1 MERKY
6 MGITAHCIKSHHQ
19 AAFTLIELLITLV
32 IFAVAITAIY
42 TSYLTQQKT
51 YVAQTEVTAM
61 QQNLRAGMY
70 HLERTLRMAGF
81 DPHNT
86 AKSGFLVAS
95 NNEVQLTSD
104 LNRDGN
110 LVDNGGPSFD
120 KNENAHY
127 LIDDDNDLAYKSGLG
142 NPQPLAENI
151 QVINFVYLNEDNDV
165 LNPDLGDV
173 PANDL
178 KKIRSVQITMVART
192 EKPDPEYLNTNV
204 YRNQQGEVILA
215 AQNDH
220 FRRRALTTTIRCR
233 NMGL

>member
-1 MERKY
+1 MKW
-6 MGITAHCIKSHHQ
+6 IKGRMKRSYFGDKRHQ
-19 AAFTLIELLITLV
+19 SGFTLVELLITLL
-32 IFAVAITAIY
+32 IFSVASTAIY

-51 YVAQTEVTAM
+51 YIAQSQVTAM
-61 QQNLRAGMY
+61 QQSIRTGMY
-70 HLERTLRMAGF
+70 HLERELRMAGF

-86 AKSGFLVAS
+86 AKAGFLTATANDIEFTADFKKVDGKFNGKIDTNEKIRYNLAS
-95 NNEVQLTSD
+95 GDTVLRRNE
-104 LNRDGN
+104 
-110 LVDNGGPSFD
+110 GG
-120 KNENAHY
+120 
-127 LIDDDNDLAYKSGLG
+127 GL
-142 NPQPLAENI
+142 QALAENI
-151 QVINFVYLNEDNDV
+151 DVIDFVYLDKDNDV

>member
-1 MERKY
+1 MINYKILNGLPSESRQ
-6 MGITAHCIKSHHQ
+6 MG
-19 AAFTLIELLITLV
+19 FTLVELLVSLV
-32 IFAVAITAIY
+32 IFSVVITAIY

-51 YVAQTEVTAM
+51 YLAQTQVTAM
-61 QQNLRAGMY
+61 QQNIRAGMY
-70 HLERTLRMAGF
+70 HLERELRMAGF

-86 AKSGFLVAS
+86 AKAGFLVAKS
-95 NNEVQLTSD
+95 NELQISAD
-104 LNRDGN
+104 LNEDGN
-110 LVDNGGPSFD
+110 LLKDGGPSFD
-120 KNENAHY
+120 TNENIHY
-127 LIDDDNDLAYKSGLG
+127 AIIENTLKRKSGIG
-142 NPQPLAENI
+142 TFQPLAEYI
-151 QVINFVYLNEDNDV
+151 DVIDLVYLDEDNDV

-192 EKPDPEYLNTNV
+192 EKPDPEYRNTNV

>member
-1 MERKY
+1 MGMIEKY
-6 MGITAHCIKSHHQ
+6 TKRRSQ
-19 AAFTLIELLITLV
+19 AAFTLIELLITMV
-32 IFAVAITAIY
+32 IFSVAATAIY

-61 QQNLRAGMY
+61 QQNIRAGMY
-70 HLERTLRMAGF
+70 HLERELRMAGF

-86 AKSGFLVAS
+86 AEAGFLIAE
-95 NNEVQLTSD
+95 NDELQLTAD
-104 LNRDGN
+104 LNEDGN
-110 LVDNGGPSFD
+110 MLAGTNDENEQVRYAVSDGYLRREIWGG
-120 KNENAHY
+120 
-127 LIDDDNDLAYKSGLG
+127 GL
-142 NPQPLAENI
+142 QPLAQNI
-151 QVINFVYLNEDNDV
+151 EVLDLVYLDEDNDV

-192 EKPDPEYLNTNV
+192 NKPDPEYRDTNV
-204 YRNQQGEVILA
+204 YRNQQDEIILA

-220 FRRRALTTTIRCR
+220 FRRRMLTTTIRCR

>member
-1 MERKY
+1 M
-6 MGITAHCIKSHHQ
+6 HLKSHQ
-19 AAFTLIELLITLV
+19 KGFTLVELLVTLA
-32 IFAVAITAIY
+32 IFSVAITAIY

-51 YVAQTEVTAM
+51 YLAQAEVTAM

-70 HLERTLRMAGF
+70 HLERELHMAGF

-86 AKSGFLVAS
+86 AKAGFLIA
-95 NNEVQLTSD
+95 NNDEIKITSD
-104 LNRDGN
+104 KKNI
-110 LVDNGGPSFD
+110 NGKIDS
-120 KNENAHY
+120 NERIRY
-127 LIDDDNDLAYKSGLG
+127 LIYEGYLRQEIGDGGRQRLAK
-142 NPQPLAENI
+142 NI
-151 QVINFVYLNEDNDV
+151 EVIDFVYLDEDNEV

-192 EKPDPEYLNTNV
+192 DKPDPEYLNTEV
-204 YRNQQGEVILA
+204 YRNQQDEVILA

-220 FRRRALTTTIRCR
+220 FRRRTLTTTIRCR